1 VSANTMVVPYND
13 LGAME
18 RALRDDKG
26 EVAALIVEPIL
37 GNIGPVL
44 PEDGYLHGLRELTD
58 RYGALLIFDEVIT
71 GLRLGLGGAQEWY
84 GVRPDMTILGKIVGG
99 GLPIGIFGAS
109 REIMSLVSPVGKVYQ
124 AGTFSGNPMSL
135 AAGLETVRL
144 LQEEGYEGLFAGGE
158 RVMAG
163 LRAVLAELGL
173 EYQVQGIG
181 PMFQVFLSAKPVRD
195 HAQAIRCDEK
205 GFRSLYGRLLQEGV
219 YVPPSQFETCFLS
232 TVHTQRDIERT
243 IEAYARALGGMG

>member
-1 VSANTMVVPYND
+1 
-13 LGAME
+13 
-18 RALRDDKG
+18 
-26 EVAALIVEPIL
+26 
-37 GNIGPVL
+37 
-44 PEDGYLHGLRELTD
+44 
-58 RYGALLIFDEVIT
+58 
-71 GLRLGLGGAQEWY
+71 
-84 GVRPDMTILGKIVGG
+84 MTILGKIVGG

-109 REIMSLVSPVGKVYQ
+109 REIMSIVSPVGKVYQ

-135 AAGLETVRL
+135 TAGLETVRL
-144 LQEEGYEGLFAGGE
+144 LQEEGYEDLFAGGE

-173 EYQVQGIG
+173 GYQVQGIG
-181 PMFQVFLSAKPVRD
+181 PMFQVFLSAAPVRD
-195 HAQAIRCDEK
+195 HAQAMRCDEK

-243 IEAYARALGGMG
+243 IEAYAKALGGMG

>member
-1 VSANTMVVPYND
+1 
-13 LGAME
+13 ME

-44 PEDGYLHGLRELTD
+44 PEEGYLHGLRELTD

-109 REIMSLVSPVGKVYQ
+109 REIMSIVSPVGKVYQ

-135 AAGLETVRL
+135 TAGLETVRL
-144 LQEEGYEGLFAGGE
+144 LQEEGYEDLFAGGE

-173 EYQVQGIG
+173 GYQVQGIG
-181 PMFQVFLSAKPVRD
+181 SMFQVFLSAAPVRD
-195 HAQAIRCDEK
+195 HAQAMRCDEK

-243 IEAYARALGGMG
+243 IEAYAKALGGMG